1 MSNKWNDDLRRR
13 MEQYEAS
20 APDDLYDDI
29 MSALPA
35 EAPAAPVVRL
45 WPRRIAIVAAL
56 AIAIAAGYLT
66 LITPVPIADHTV
78 ADAEHAAENS
88 YLPQSAPTL
97 EQESLLA
104 DAAAEKIPQP
114 QLRTKQHIAQK
125 QLTPSIDLTPEPNS
139 QTMAIESKAEEQSS
153 LEDPTIERKN
163 DSQRSA
169 QPRTTQQRATQPAQ
183 ERVIAAVTRGKAGR
197 LAMGLHAAGITL
209 GQNNH
214 STQQVFTVN
223 SALHGV
229 RHDDIA
235 EEEAT
240 DVLLHDQERTIS
252 SERHHRLPVRAGVTL
267 RYNLSDRW
275 AIESG
280 VTYTK
285 LSSESSLGNSANYY
299 DERTTLH
306 YIGIPVN
313 AVYNIYLSRRLSV
326 YASAGVMAEK
336 AVSGAIRTN
345 YFLNGENI
353 NTLHSDVSIRPLQ
366 WSVNAA
372 AGVQY
377 NLSRWVA
384 LYAEPSIGYHFD
396 NGTAIETLYNER
408 PLDFNLGVG
417 LRFTLR

>member
-1 MSNKWNDDLRRR
+1 
-13 MEQYEAS
+13 
-20 APDDLYDDI
+20 
-29 MSALPA
+29 
-35 EAPAAPVVRL
+35 
-45 WPRRIAIVAAL
+45 
-56 AIAIAAGYLT
+56 
-66 LITPVPIADHTV
+66 
-78 ADAEHAAENS
+78 
-88 YLPQSAPTL
+88 
-97 EQESLLA
+97 
-104 DAAAEKIPQP
+104 
-114 QLRTKQHIAQK
+114 
-125 QLTPSIDLTPEPNS
+125 
-139 QTMAIESKAEEQSS
+139 
-153 LEDPTIERKN
+153 
-163 DSQRSA
+163 
-169 QPRTTQQRATQPAQ
+169 
-183 ERVIAAVTRGKAGR
+183 
-197 LAMGLHAAGITL
+197 
-209 GQNNH
+209 
-214 STQQVFTVN
+214 
-223 SALHGV
+223 
-229 RHDDIA
+229 
-235 EEEAT
+235 
-240 DVLLHDQERTIS
+240 ERTIS

-285 LSSESSLGNSANYY
+285 LSSDSSLGDSANYY

-313 AVYNIYLSRRLSV
+313 AVYNIYLSRRLTV

-336 AVSGAIRTN
+336 AVSGAMRTN

-353 NTLHSDVSIRPLQ
+353 NTLHSDVSIKPLQ

>member
-13 MEQYEAS
+13 MEQYEAP
-20 APDDLYDDI
+20 APDHLFDDI

-45 WPRRIAIVAAL
+45 WPRRIAIAA
-56 AIAIAAGYLT
+56 AVVIAIAAGYLT

-78 ADAEHAAENS
+78 AYAEPAAENS
-88 YLPQSAPTL
+88 YLPLSAPAM
-97 EQESLLA
+97 EQEPLLA
-104 DAAAEKIPQP
+104 DATAEIAPKPVLRPQ
-114 QLRTKQHIAQK
+114 QISTHK
-125 QLTPSIDLTPEPNS
+125 QLTPSAVNTPEQNI
-139 QTMAIESKAEEQSS
+139 QTSATESNAEEQASPA
-153 LEDPTIERKN
+153 EPTKMRKN
-163 DSQRSA
+163 TTQRSA
-169 QPRTTQQRATQPAQ
+169 QPRATQPAQ

-285 LSSESSLGNSANYY
+285 LSSDSSLGNSANYY

-313 AVYNIYLSRRLSV
+313 AVYNIYLSRRLTV

-336 AVSGAIRTN
+336 AVSGVMRTD
-345 YFLNGENI
+345 YFLNGERI
-353 NTLHSDVSIRPLQ
+353 NSMTSDVRIKPLQ

-377 NLSRWVA
+377 NLSRWIA

>member
-1 MSNKWNDDLRRR
+1 MSNKWNDDLRSR
-13 MEQYEAS
+13 MEQYEAP
-20 APDDLYDDI
+20 APDDLFDDI

-45 WPRRIAIVAAL
+45 WPRRIAIAAAL

-78 ADAEHAAENS
+78 ADAEPAAENS
-88 YLPQSAPTL
+88 YLPMSAPTL

-125 QLTPSIDLTPEPNS
+125 QLTPSIDLTSEPNS
-139 QTMAIESKAEEQSS
+139 QTMAIESKAEEQASPA
-153 LEDPTIERKN
+153 EPTKMRKN
-163 DSQRSA
+163 TV
-169 QPRTTQQRATQPAQ
+169 QPRTTQQRAAQPTQ
-183 ERVIAAVTRGKAGR
+183 ERVLAMATRNRSER
-197 LAMGLHAAGITL
+197 LSMGLHTAGITI
-209 GQNNH
+209 GENNH

-313 AVYNIYLSRRLSV
+313 AVYNIYLSRRLTV

-336 AVSGAIRTN
+336 AVSGAMRTN

-353 NTLHSDVSIRPLQ
+353 NTLHSDVSVKPLQ

-377 NLSRWVA
+377 NLSRWIA

>member
-13 MEQYEAS
+13 MEQYETP
-20 APDDLYDDI
+20 APDHLFDDI
-29 MSALPA
+29 MSALSA

-45 WPRRIAIVAAL
+45 WPRRIAIAAAL

-78 ADAEHAAENS
+78 ADAEPAAENS
-88 YLPQSAPTL
+88 YLPMSAPTL

-104 DAAAEKIPQP
+104 DAATEIAPKPA
-114 QLRTKQHIAQK
+114 LRSQQTSTHK
-125 QLTPSIDLTPEPNS
+125 QLTPSAVNTPEQNI
-139 QTMAIESKAEEQSS
+139 QTSATESNAEEQASPA
-153 LEDPTIERKN
+153 EPTKMRKN
-163 DSQRSA
+163 TTQRSA

-280 VTYTK
+280 VAYTK
-285 LSSESSLGNSANYY
+285 LSSESSLGDSANYY

-313 AVYNIYLSRRLSV
+313 AVYNIYLSRRLTV

-336 AVSGAIRTN
+336 AVSGAMRTN

-353 NTLHSDVSIRPLQ
+353 NTLHSDVSIKPLQ

-377 NLSRWVA
+377 NLSRWIA